1 MWFNEY
7 EVQDMETYIKD
18 LNLSPEV
25 KTALSWCLGIT
36 KVSDLEGLNYLTF
49 ANRCP
54 KNYNV
59 LAIADELN
67 ALGYLY
73 PPENEISVYDVPMS
87 KRLQNV
93 LIRNNI
99 LYLSQ
104 LSIHPREEILKIRNM
119 GESTM
124 LELDNICEKYD
135 IRICSLASIKEAF
148 SNCYFP
154 VALHT
159 MFFKN
164 AIFST
169 DDLKNKTAHDLF
181 LICERD
187 YPLTMKAYYSLKK
200 NGIMFEDWEDKYLF
214 EVLSKKTSSLMWQKY
229 EIVKVSQ
236 FVDYSEAQLEEIIS
250 LYPKLSRIVKTRLQ
264 EH

>member
-1 MWFNEY
+1 
-7 EVQDMETYIKD
+7 METYIKD

-104 LSIHPREEILKIRNM
+104 LSIHPREEILKLIIPELSEPPVRTLGATIPEN
-119 GESTM
+119 ES
-124 LELDNICEKYD
+124 
-135 IRICSLASIKEAF
+135 
-148 SNCYFP
+148 
-154 VALHT
+154 H
-159 MFFKN
+159 
-164 AIFST
+164 IF
-169 DDLKNKTAHDLF
+169 
-181 LICERD
+181 R
-187 YPLTMKAYYSLKK
+187 
-200 NGIMFEDWEDKYLF
+200 
-214 EVLSKKTSSLMWQKY
+214 
-229 EIVKVSQ
+229 
-236 FVDYSEAQLEEIIS
+236 
-250 LYPKLSRIVKTRLQ
+250 
-264 EH
+264 

>member
-1 MWFNEY
+1 
-7 EVQDMETYIKD
+7 METYIKD
-18 LNLSPEV
+18 LKLSPEV
-25 KTALSWCLGIT
+25 KTALSWCLRIT

-73 PPENEISVYDVPMS
+73 PPENEISVNDISMS

-104 LSIHPREEILKIRNM
+104 LSLHPREEILKFRNM

-124 LELDNICEKYD
+124 PELDSICQKYD
-135 IRICSLASIKEAF
+135 IQIHSLASVKEAF
-148 SNCYFP
+148 DSCHFP
-154 VALHT
+154 AMLHIILFQNNIFC
-159 MFFKN
+159 MDDFKH
-164 AIFST
+164 
-169 DDLKNKTAHDLF
+169 KTAHDLYV
-181 LICERD
+181 ICQHD
-187 YPLTMKAYYSLKK
+187 YALTMKTYYTLKK
-200 NGIMFEDWEDKYLF
+200 NGVIFEDWEDKYLF
-214 EVLSKKTSSLMWQKY
+214 EILPKKKTSLIWQKY
-229 EIVKVSQ
+229 EISTVSQ
-236 FVDYSEAQLEEIIS
+236 FSNYNKEQLKEMTS
-250 LYPKLSRIVKTRLQ
+250 LSPKLLDTIG
-264 EH
+264 HC

>member
-1 MWFNEY
+1 
-7 EVQDMETYIKD
+7 METYIKD

-25 KTALSWCLGIT
+25 KTALSWYLHIT

-49 ANRCP
+49 ANSCP
-54 KNYNV
+54 KNCNV

-73 PPENEISVYDVPMS
+73 PPENEISVNNISMS

-104 LSIHPREEILKIRNM
+104 LSIHPREEILKFRNM

-124 LELDNICEKYD
+124 PELDSICEKYGIQ
-135 IRICSLASIKEAF
+135 IRSLASIKEAF
-148 SNCYFP
+148 SDCHFP
-154 VALHT
+154 AALHT

-164 AIFST
+164 AIFSI
-169 DDLKNKTAHDLF
+169 DDLKNKTAHDLYI
-181 LICERD
+181 ICGHN
-187 YPLTMKAYYSLKK
+187 YVLTMKTYYTLKK
-200 NGIMFEDWEDKYLF
+200 NGVVFDNWEDKYLF
-214 EVLSKKTSSLMWQKY
+214 EVLSQKNSALIWREY
-229 EIVKVSQ
+229 NLATMSQ
-236 FVDYSEAQLEEIIS
+236 LLDCNEAQLKEICS
-250 LYPKLSRIVKTRLQ
+250 AFPKLSETIMTLLPSIQ
-264 EH
+264 S

>member
-1 MWFNEY
+1 
-7 EVQDMETYIKD
+7 METYIKD
-18 LNLSPEV
+18 LKLSPEV
-25 KTALSWCLGIT
+25 KTALSWCLRIT

-73 PPENEISVYDVPMS
+73 PPENEISVNDISMS

-104 LSIHPREEILKIRNM
+104 LSLHPREEILKFRNM

-124 LELDNICEKYD
+124 PELDSICQKYG
-135 IRICSLASIKEAF
+135 IQIHSLASVKEAF
-148 SNCYFP
+148 DSCHFP
-154 VALHT
+154 AMLHIILFQNNIFC
-159 MFFKN
+159 MDDFKH
-164 AIFST
+164 
-169 DDLKNKTAHDLF
+169 KTAHDLYA
-181 LICERD
+181 ICQCD
-187 YPLTMKAYYSLKK
+187 YALTMKTYYTLKK
-200 NGIMFEDWEDKYLF
+200 NGVMFEDWEDKYLF
-214 EVLSKKTSSLMWQKY
+214 EILPKKKTSLIWQKY
-229 EIVKVSQ
+229 KISTMSQ
-236 FVDYSEAQLEEIIS
+236 FSNYNKEQLKEMTS
-250 LYPKLSRIVKTRLQ
+250 LSPKLLDTIG
-264 EH
+264 HC

>member
-1 MWFNEY
+1 
-7 EVQDMETYIKD
+7 METYIKD

-25 KTALSWCLGIT
+25 KTALSWCLQIT

-54 KNYNV
+54 KNCNV

-73 PPENEISVYDVPMS
+73 PPENEISVNDISMS
-87 KRLQNV
+87 KGLQNV

-104 LSIHPREEILKIRNM
+104 LSIHPREEILKFRNM

-124 LELDNICEKYD
+124 PELDSICEKYG
-135 IRICSLASIKEAF
+135 IQIHSLASIKEAF
-148 SNCYFP
+148 SNCHFP

-164 AIFST
+164 AIFSI
-169 DDLKNKTAHDLF
+169 DDLKSKTVHDLYS
-181 LICERD
+181 ICGHD
-187 YPLTMKAYYSLKK
+187 YALTMKTYYTLKR
-200 NGIMFEDWEDKYLF
+200 NGIILDEWEDKYLF
-214 EVLSKKTSSLMWQKY
+214 EVLSKKKSDLIWREYDLITM
-229 EIVKVSQ
+229 SQ
-236 FVDYSEAQLEEIIS
+236 FADCNKAQLEEITS
-250 LYPKLSRIVKTRLQ
+250 AFPELSKII
-264 EH
+264 